1 MLFPMHVLSPTTTNP
16 HLLFAF
22 LLDIRALSAL
32 IFILLSIPKTEP
44 TADDESPMDEPL
56 QYAFTP

>member
-22 LLDIRALSAL
+22 LLDVCALSVL
-32 IFILLSIPKTEP
+32 VFIPLSVPKTEP
-44 TADDESPMDEPL
+44 TADDESPMEEPL

>member
-22 LLDIRALSAL
+22 LLDVGALSAL
-32 IFILLSIPKTEP
+32 VFIPLSIPKTEP
-44 TADDESPMDEPL
+44 AADDESPMEEPL